1 MHARL
6 LLRANLAP
14 LTTHTCLSQQA
25 QVVLQP
31 HKLLLRHIATNPA
44 PGAAK
49 VSAESSSSGSGFNK
63 KHFVLYPAA
72 AAVALT
78 SVAAVQA
85 NQQPGVQE
93 DDEQSALLD
102 AQWVQRIPEQQD
114 VLQVLSAKTIETH
127 PLLRQDHIFTVFLK
141 NGQLQ
146 DMVCFYNTSAKKYYT
161 VLQLGREV
169 CGFPT
174 IVHGGFTATIMDET
188 LGFLLFALK
197 KQRELPFW
205 GPAYTAHLEV
215 EYKAKISAGATILCT
230 AEVESVNG
238 RKVWMKSTVSDG
250 PSGKVYATARA
261 LFVAPSSTR
270 LAQDA
275 VKLLKD
281 GIFPPDKMGSSM

>member
-14 LTTHTCLSQQA
+14 LTTHTCVSQQA

-127 PLLRQDHIFTVFLK
+127 PLLRQDHI
-141 NGQLQ
+141 
-146 DMVCFYNTSAKKYYT
+146 
-161 VLQLGREV
+161 
-169 CGFPT
+169 
-174 IVHGGFTATIMDET
+174 
-188 LGFLLFALK
+188 
-197 KQRELPFW
+197 
-205 GPAYTAHLEV
+205 
-215 EYKAKISAGATILCT
+215 
-230 AEVESVNG
+230 
-238 RKVWMKSTVSDG
+238 VSQ
-250 PSGKVYATARA
+250 T
-261 LFVAPSSTR
+261 
-270 LAQDA
+270 Q
-275 VKLLKD
+275 VKR
-281 GIFPPDKMGSSM
+281 